1 MKWFKHFTNAS
12 SNNKLTKVRM
22 RYGAEGYAIYWYC
35 LELIAGDLGESEE
48 ITFELKHD
56 AEVIG
61 FNLKIDQIRVEE
73 IMKYMVSIDLFGQ
86 ANGVVSCIKLAKYL
100 DKKNTR
106 NQNIHRII
114 DQSKN
119 DSEENESVADIMPY
133 VADKSGQIVT
143 NPARREESRLEEN
156 IKPID
161 TNVSIVVNENQIPDC
176 PHQEIISL
184 YAKHLAVGLQPKS
197 WDGARAAML
206 KTRWRE
212 KKKRQDLAW
221 WDKFFE
227 YISRSDFLTGKVTP
241 KNGRPF
247 EINLPWILKKENF
260 DKIIDGTY
268 HNG

>member
-1 MKWFKHFTNAS
+1 MKWFKHFTNAA

-22 RYGAEGYAIYWYC
+22 RYGADGYAIYWYC

-106 NQNIHRII
+106 NQSIHRVI
-114 DQSKN
+114 DQSKI
-119 DSEENESVADIMPY
+119 DNESGENVADDSRT
-133 VADKSGQIVT
+133 VADKSGQNVT
-143 NPARREESRLEEN
+143 NPARGEERRLEEN
-156 IKPID
+156 ITSID
-161 TNVSIVVNENQIPDC
+161 TNVSIVGNENQIPDV
-176 PHQEIISL
+176 PHQKIILL
-184 YAKHLAVGLQPKS
+184 YSQHLPMGIQPKT
-197 WDGARAAML
+197 WDGARAQAL

-212 KKKRQDLAW
+212 SKKRQDLAW
-221 WDKFFE
+221 WDRFFA
-227 YISRSDFLTGKVTP
+227 YIAKSDFLTGRVTP
-241 KNGRPF
+241 KDRKPF
-247 EINLPWILKKENF
+247 EIDLPWILKKENF
-260 DKIIDGTY
+260 DKIMDGKY
-268 HNG
+268 ENR